1 MQWGRIVP
9 VVVLALVVTGGLAGC
24 DAEGRVQPRRDTE
37 EKSVACASRI
47 ALDTPAERRAAADLV
62 VDAEVDKTG
71 RTVEFQ
77 GVYDVYDASVTDV
90 SKGDDPGH
98 TIQVIST
105 SDQCET
111 SGEPVEYLDGDV
123 LAAEGTFRLYLTKAD
138 PEDDDSVWRLVVP
151 GAAEPLTTG

>member
-1 MQWGRIVP
+1 VQWGRIVP
-9 VVVLALVVTGGLAGC
+9 C
-24 DAEGRVQPRRDTE
+24 DAEGRVQPRGDIE

-98 TIQVIST
+98 TIRVIST

-123 LAAEGTFRLYLTKAD
+123 LAAEGTFRLNLTEAD
-138 PEDDDSVWRLVVP
+138 PEDDVWRLVVP